1 MQSFCPQS
9 ADSLPPGPCQ
19 VFWGPFPFLPFPRG
33 RGMVLPYGHTP
44 LPFTAYLPE
53 AWKSFVCT
61 LFVGSTG
68 KMTVS
73 GGRPDDAAEDAIP
86 AGEWQGNVRTN
97 ILPSVARH
105 W

>member
-1 MQSFCPQS
+1 
-9 ADSLPPGPCQ
+9 
-19 VFWGPFPFLPFPRG
+19 
-33 RGMVLPYGHTP
+33 MVLPYGHTP
-44 LPFTAYLPE
+44 LPFTADLPE

-86 AGEWQGNVRTN
+86 AVNGRGMCGQ
-97 ILPSVARH
+97 IYFLPSRAIGKFRTKRLLIRT
-105 W
+105 

>member
-1 MQSFCPQS
+1 
-9 ADSLPPGPCQ
+9 
-19 VFWGPFPFLPFPRG
+19 
-33 RGMVLPYGHTP
+33 MVLPYGHTP
-44 LPFTAYLPE
+44 LPFTADLPE
-53 AWKSFVCT
+53 AWKPFVCT

>member
-1 MQSFCPQS
+1 
-9 ADSLPPGPCQ
+9 
-19 VFWGPFPFLPFPRG
+19 
-33 RGMVLPYGHTP
+33 MVLPYGHTP
-44 LPFTAYLPE
+44 LPFTADLPE

-86 AGEWQGNVRTN
+86 AGEWHGNVRTN